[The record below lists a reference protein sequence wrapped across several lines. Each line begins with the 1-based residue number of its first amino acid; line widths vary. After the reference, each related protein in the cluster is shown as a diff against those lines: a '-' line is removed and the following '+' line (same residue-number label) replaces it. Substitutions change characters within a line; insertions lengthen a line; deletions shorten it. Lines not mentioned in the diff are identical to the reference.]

1 MLVTIN
7 VNYVTGATNIK
18 IDKKSRERFRQD
30 NGVTHRR
37 RTIEAVLDNVGDLV
51 PELLR
56 ARRGGGGSGGRT
68 RGAAPRILEPNRVT
82 AARRG
87 RGRQLGARHRG
98 RDEHQEPEIVNDF
111 HGNSKYR
118 CLVCLKSY
126 SMANNGRTYW
136 M

>member
-1 MLVTIN
+1 MTIN

-98 RDEHQEPEIVNDF
+98 RDGAGQPIEYQEPEIVNDF

-126 SMANNGRTYW
+126 SMANNG
-136 M
+136 